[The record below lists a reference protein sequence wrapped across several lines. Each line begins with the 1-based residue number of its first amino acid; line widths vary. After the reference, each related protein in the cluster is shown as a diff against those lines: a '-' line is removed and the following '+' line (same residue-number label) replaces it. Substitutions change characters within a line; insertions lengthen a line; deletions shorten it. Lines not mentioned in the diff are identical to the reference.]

1 MASKDQ
7 KVVLLVDDE
16 VAMIW
21 LLTNYL
27 QDFFEVVTKTDGLEA
42 YQWLQEGN
50 RPDIVISDIN
60 MPNMNG
66 YELLEKLRGTPD
78 MASVPIIMLSAN
90 EKTSEKI
97 KSFQLGANDYMVKP
111 FNPAE
116 LRARLAVMMG
126 MPHLL

>member
-1 MASKDQ
+1 MAAKDK

-16 VAMIW
+16 VAMVW

-27 QDFFEVVTKTDGLEA
+27 TSFFEVVTKTDGKEA
-42 YQWLQEGN
+42 LDWLLAGN
-50 RPDIVISDIN
+50 TPDIIVTDIN
-60 MPNMNG
+60 MPNLNG
-66 YELLEKLRGTPD
+66 YDFLSRVRATPAWKD
-78 MASVPIIMLSAN
+78 IPIIMLSAM

-116 LRARLAVMMG
+116 LKARLSVVLG

>member
-42 YQWLQEGN
+42 YQWLQQGN
-50 RPDIVISDIN
+50 MPDIVITDIN

-66 YELLEKLRGTPD
+66 Y
-78 MASVPIIMLSAN
+78 
-90 EKTSEKI
+90 
-97 KSFQLGANDYMVKP
+97 
-111 FNPAE
+111 
-116 LRARLAVMMG
+116 
-126 MPHLL
+126 

>member
-42 YQWLQEGN
+42 YQWLQQGN
-50 RPDIVISDIN
+50 KPDIVISDIN

-66 YELLEKLRGTPD
+66 YELLEKLRASPE
-78 MASVPIIMLSAN
+78 MVSVPVIMLSAN